1 MSIIEVR
8 GATMAQELIDVLS
21 ERIEIYKLQKA
32 RVQLDSDI
40 ELKLKKTFPSLNQ
53 DVRLLH
59 EMLDEIN
66 TMQNKKID
74 NNLIPEII

>member
-1 MSIIEVR
+1 
-8 GATMAQELIDVLS
+8 MAQELIDVLS